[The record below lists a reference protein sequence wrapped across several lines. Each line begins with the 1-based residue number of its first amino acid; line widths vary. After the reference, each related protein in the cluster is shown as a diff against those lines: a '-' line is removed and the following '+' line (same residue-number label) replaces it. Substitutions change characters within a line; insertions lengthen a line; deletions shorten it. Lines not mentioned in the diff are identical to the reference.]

1 MKYSIY
7 VFLDQRNRP
16 YYVGK
21 TNNFKRRKREHLDE
35 IKGKNPLPKYRKAR
49 WLRKKG
55 YKFRMR
61 TIAKAMIE
69 SDAYAIE
76 RTLIKEYSKRG
87 YDLKNVIHGNKTKK
101 RRK

>member
-21 TNNFKRRKREHLDE
+21 TNNFKRRKKQHLRE

-61 TIAKAMIE
+61 TIAKTLSE
-69 SDAYAIE
+69 KDAYAIE
-76 RTLIKEYSKRG
+76 RALIKEYTKRG
-87 YDLKNVIHGNKTKK
+87 YVLKNVVHNRK